1 MNIEIY
7 HDSQLNIIIIVGIIG
22 LSENRY
28 SLHPQKKKKTQLLP
42 SEFCHTKNQLRP
54 TYPQQIKWQVLF
66 LNILYLSITITTFFN
81 NEWHFSH
88 FLLFTIIL
96 PWDARNDIF
105 LIEAVDL
112 RNKTKKHTVT
122 IIVAAA
128 AATTTIIFALRTWL
142 SHLSLKV

>member
-7 HDSQLNIIIIVGIIG
+7 HESQLNIIIIVGIIG

-66 LNILYLSITITTFFN
+66 LNTLYLSITITTFFN

-96 PWDARNDIF
+96 
-105 LIEAVDL
+105 EAIDL

-128 AATTTIIFALRTWL
+128 ATTTTIIFALRTWL